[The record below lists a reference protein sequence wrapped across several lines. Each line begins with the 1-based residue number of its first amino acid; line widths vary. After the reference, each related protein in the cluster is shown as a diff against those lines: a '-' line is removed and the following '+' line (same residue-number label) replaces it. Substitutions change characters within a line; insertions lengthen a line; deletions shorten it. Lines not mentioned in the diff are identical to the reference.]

1 MPFSIQ
7 AIDPSLFN
15 SIYTHA
21 MARELDEYVYAS
33 RSWIGELSGQPWAID
48 EQRRACLFWVH
59 MPDRVSSQQSHVFAW
74 NHGVVLLRQF
84 EPSRYSIIYASAR
97 LNHCMETVR
106 DMMREAIVAGGD
118 RLHGLNGRS
127 VSESSLA
134 SIYAELNDQ

>member
-7 AIDPSLFN
+7 RIDPALLN

-21 MARELDEYVYAS
+21 MARELDEYIYAS
-33 RSWIGELSGQPWAID
+33 RSWIGELSHQKWAID
-48 EQRRACLFWVH
+48 GQRRACLFWVH
-59 MPDRVSSQQSHVFAW
+59 MPDRLSSQQSYVFAW

-84 EPSRYSIIYASAR
+84 EPSRYSILYASPR

-106 DMMREAIVAGGD
+106 DMMREAIVVGGD
-118 RLHGLNGRS
+118 RLSSVHGKS

-134 SIYAELNDQ
+134 SIYAELAGQ